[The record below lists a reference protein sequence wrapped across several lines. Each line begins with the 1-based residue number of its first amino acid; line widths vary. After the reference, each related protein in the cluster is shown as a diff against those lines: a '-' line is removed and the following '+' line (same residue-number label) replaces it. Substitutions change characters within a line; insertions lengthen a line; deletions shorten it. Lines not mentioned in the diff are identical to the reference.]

1 MQYPA
6 PNEVERSLKLFAEEL
21 GDTTDAPFRVD
32 MVARYGGKP
41 PVYTVTIRCAEKE
54 PIRSKLGQVLNRSF
68 SLGGSSFALNA
79 SEAQVILQYRQKP
92 VAAPDTRSL

>member
-1 MQYPA
+1 MQYPTS
-6 PNEVERSLKLFAEEL
+6 NEVEQSLKLFAEEL
-21 GDTTDAPFRVD
+21 DDTTDDPFRVD

-41 PVYTVTIRCAEKE
+41 PVYTVTIPCAEKE

-79 SEAQVILQYRQKP
+79 SEAQIILQYRQKP
-92 VAAPDTRSL
+92 VAAPGTRSL